1 LDDLRPNGIGS
12 SSKERALHTPFYWNV
27 SRSIAALTG
36 GYALVGGALSFIG
49 WAADIPAFKDWW
61 DTGIV
66 IKANTALAITCC
78 GLALLCMLF
87 YPAARI
93 LVRVLGAFVA
103 LVGLLTLIEH
113 IGNWNFGIDTLLFD
127 EPPGAMATASPGRMG
142 PPASSGLFALGCV
155 LVLLTNK
162 SHSGRLSIGLP
173 LLVITVSGLSLVGYW
188 YGAEAMYMLPRATGI
203 ALQTATMLM
212 ALSIGMVAAQ
222 PDRQPMKTLCENT
235 NAGAAA
241 RRILPIVIVVPLA
254 LGWLR
259 VTGERMG
266 LYEFAFGTSVRTVV
280 EIALLGGML
289 WWAVRAIRV
298 RDIRQR
304 RAEAD
309 RRQTEQ
315 QMNIVLEASA
325 VPFSVISPVLDE
337 NNAVVDFTWEYINAA
352 GASVMKREP
361 IELIGHKVTS
371 TMPDVWTQRDLF
383 AHFVAVATK
392 DEVREFEMFFNA
404 NGIQGW
410 FQLIASPMEGS
421 VAIWFADVSARKQQE
436 LAMLDA
442 DRRKDEFLATLAHEL
457 RNPIAPIRQAALLSG
472 KPTVTDAQRR
482 WANEVIERQVRH
494 MSLLLDDLLDV
505 SRITRGT
512 LQLRKEE
519 TLMSALVASA
529 VETARPLIDSKK
541 HRLTLDLPPDDVRLN
556 VDPLRLSQVIANLL
570 NNAAKYT
577 NPGGAIKLSIA
588 LNHGELT
595 LTVSDDGIGIAQH
608 ELDTIFTMFS
618 QVKSA
623 QERSEGGLGIG
634 LALTKGLVELHGGS
648 IDARSDGP
656 DRGSTFIVRIPR
668 VMLATPTSTSQA
680 IATTRPALSRRILVA
695 DDNRDAAESLA
706 MLLSHDGHE
715 IRLAHDGEQALSML
729 TTFNADVALL
739 DLGMPHL
746 SGYDVAK
753 HIRANNSDMLLIAIT
768 GWGQSSDREK
778 SAAAGFDHHLTKPV
792 DYDAL
797 SALLMPNAHRD
808 TLANAPASR
817 FKESGK

>member
-1 LDDLRPNGIGS
+1 LDDLRPKGTGCS
-12 SSKERALHTPFYWNV
+12 GKERALQTPFYWNV
-27 SRSIAALTG
+27 SRTIAALTG

-49 WAADIPAFKDWW
+49 WAADIPSFIDWW
-61 DTGIV
+61 GTGIV
-66 IKANTALAITCC
+66 IKANTALAIACC
-78 GLALLCMLF
+78 GIALLCLLF
-87 YPAARI
+87 YPTAQI

-103 LVGLLTLIEH
+103 VLGGLTLLQH
-113 IGNWNFGIDTLLFD
+113 IGNWDFGIDTLLFD
-127 EPPGAMATASPGRMG
+127 EPPGALATAAPGRMG
-142 PPASSGLFALGCV
+142 PPASASLFALGCA
-155 LVLLTNK
+155 LLLLTNK
-162 SHSGRLSIGLP
+162 SHSGRLSVGLP
-173 LLVITVSGLSLVGYW
+173 LAVMTVSGLSLVGYW
-188 YGAEAMYMLPRATGI
+188 YGAEEMYTLPRATGI

-212 ALSIGMVAAQ
+212 ALGIGIVAAQ
-222 PDRQPMKTLCENT
+222 PTRQPMKTLCENT
-235 NAGAAA
+235 NAGAVA
-241 RRILPIVIVVPLA
+241 RRILPIVIFVPLA

-298 RDIRQR
+298 REIRQQ
-304 RAEAD
+304 RAEAE

-315 QMNIVLEASA
+315 QMNMVLEASA

-337 NNAVVDFTWEYINAA
+337 NHAVVDFKWEYVNAV
-352 GASVMKREP
+352 GAAVMKRKP
-361 IELIGHKVTS
+361 VELIGRKVTV
-371 TMPDVWTQRDLF
+371 TMPDVWTQRELF
-383 AHFVAVATK
+383 EHFVAVATK
-392 DEVREFEMFFNA
+392 NEVREFEMFFNA

-410 FQLIASPMEGS
+410 FHLIASPMEGG
-421 VAIWFADVSARKQQE
+421 VAIWFADVSVRKQQE
-436 LAMLDA
+436 LAMREA

-472 KPTVTDAQRR
+472 KPMVTEAQRK

-541 HRLTLDLPPDDVRLN
+541 HRLSLDLPPDDVRLN

-588 LNHGELT
+588 LKHDELT
-595 LTVSDDGIGIAQH
+595 LTVTDDGIGIAQD
-608 ELDTIFTMFS
+608 ELSTIFTMFS

-648 IDARSDGP
+648 IDVRSDGP
-656 DRGSTFIVRIPR
+656 NRGSTFIVRIPR
-668 VMLATPTSTSQA
+668 VMLATPSE
-680 IATTRPALSRRILVA
+680 ATQVTPMVRPLLSRRILVA

-715 IRLAHDGEQALSML
+715 VRLAHDGEQALRML
-729 TTFNADVALL
+729 ATFDADVALL

-753 HIRANNSDMLLIAIT
+753 RIRANNSDMLLIAIT

-797 SALLMPNAHRD
+797 CALLMPNAHRD
-808 TLANAPASR
+808 TLVTTPASR